1 VASTWSSSALPVSV
15 TSFGFSKDGAF
26 SARLRKR
33 TNKFRPTQRQSA
45 RVNPLDR
52 SGLLAR
58 SVTKPGTMSI
68 HTEKRFLPYPPAQL
82 FEVVAAVDRYP
93 EFLPWCLAAR
103 IRSSEKLRGAPGQTL
118 IVADL
123 VIGFGMIRE
132 RYRSRVILQP
142 PQRIVVTY
150 VEGPF
155 RFLNSSW
162 TLEPVAP
169 SARRPKGGTMLTF
182 HVEFEFRSTLLQSL
196 MVLVRRGS
204 ETHGGRLR
212 GSCEAAFRRPPL
224 ARPVVVRSGGRMNHD
239 ASLERIIGSGRLE
252 KRLHRKTAQ
261 IVCISCWQS

>member
-1 VASTWSSSALPVSV
+1 
-15 TSFGFSKDGAF
+15 
-26 SARLRKR
+26 
-33 TNKFRPTQRQSA
+33 
-45 RVNPLDR
+45 
-52 SGLLAR
+52 
-58 SVTKPGTMSI
+58 MSI

-123 VIGFGMIRE
+123 VIGSGMIRE

-155 RFLNSSW
+155 RCLNSSW

-169 SARRPKGGTMLTF
+169 SARRPEGGTMLTF

-196 MVLVRRGS
+196 MSVLFNDAMSRMV
-204 ETHGGRLR
+204 
-212 GSCEAAFRRPPL
+212 AAFEGRAKQL
-224 ARPVVVRSGGRMNHD
+224 YSARPSSSTRV
-239 ASLERIIGSGRLE
+239 A
-252 KRLHRKTAQ
+252 
-261 IVCISCWQS
+261 